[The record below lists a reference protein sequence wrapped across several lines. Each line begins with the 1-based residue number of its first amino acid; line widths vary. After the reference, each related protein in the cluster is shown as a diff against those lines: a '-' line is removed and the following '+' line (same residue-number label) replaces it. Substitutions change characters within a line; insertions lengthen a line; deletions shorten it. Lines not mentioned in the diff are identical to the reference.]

1 MTQARRKVIRILGG
15 GIGGLTTAFELT
27 SQPGWQ
33 DKYEVHLHQLGWR
46 LGGKCAS
53 SRGDNGRIEEHGI
66 HGFLGSYYNAIP
78 MVKAIY
84 DELKR
89 PPTMPISSF
98 ETAMVPM
105 DSVIMW
111 EFIDGQFKKW
121 PFRFPPNDY
130 DPAQPWQFAKIE
142 QGLISVLELLKFIHH
157 EHADHAKGHG
167 LQLNILQ
174 KIFDGAIDAL
184 EKDLADS
191 GPHPAFTFLDEA
203 WQWLYAHLLHKLDS
217 SDSLRHLFLL
227 TDYLL
232 ALTRGALKANVLENG
247 YDQLD
252 DQDWGDWLKENG
264 ASAMTL
270 TSSLA
275 INTINLSYQNPH
287 GDTTRQPVMAAGTY
301 LHWTLR
307 SFAYLGHAVYAFA
320 AGTGETMIAPL
331 YELLKKRGVN
341 FHFFHKIEGLHVGP
355 DPANPNGKIITSVD
369 IGVQATLKNAAQ
381 GAQYEPLV
389 PVKDLPCWPPAP
401 LYDQLVQGKQL
412 AAGAPD
418 GHPYDLESWWTPWQP
433 VEKLT
438 LTAGDGAN
446 GYDELV
452 FAISIGAVP
461 HLCSE
466 LIAAN
471 PAWDKM
477 VKGIP
482 AVLTQTMQIW
492 LQQDSVT
499 LGWDIPYTG
508 NDTAVSGTF
517 MVPIN
522 GMVDFHHLI
531 PMENWPADNTPKGLW
546 YFSGV
551 MDEYGDQPPFTDHG
565 YPQRQHARVR
575 YQCIQFLQ
583 ATTGFILP
591 KGTPDGWNPPG
602 DPICLDFN
610 LLVDTRPGGTG
621 PDGKAGTIRGI
632 PRFESQFWRAN
643 IDPTERY
650 VTSPPGSTACRIK
663 AWETGFT
670 NLTIAGD
677 WIYTGLNVGSFEG
690 TVMSGKLASHA
701 LTGVPALDT
710 IIGYP
715 KSKGKAA

>member
-1 MTQARRKVIRILGG
+1 MVEARRKVIRILGG

-33 DKYEVHLHQLGWR
+33 DRYEVHLHQLGWR

-53 SRGDNGRIEEHGI
+53 SRGENGRIEEHGI

-78 MVKAIY
+78 LVKAIY
-84 DELKR
+84 DELDR
-89 PPTMPISSF
+89 PPTMPIPNF
-98 ETAMVPM
+98 EAAMVPM

-111 EFIDGQFKKW
+111 EFVDGVFKKW
-121 PFRFPPNDY
+121 PFRFPPNDF
-130 DPAQPWQFAKIE
+130 DPAQPQQFTKIE

-167 LQLNILQ
+167 IELNILQ
-174 KIFDGAIDAL
+174 KLFDAAIDAL
-184 EKDLADS
+184 ESDLAH
-191 GPHPAFTFLDEA
+191 GPSHPLFEVIDKA
-203 WQWLYAHLLHKLDS
+203 WQWLYAHLLIKIGF
-217 SDSLRHLFLL
+217 SDELRHLFLL
-227 TDYLL
+227 TDYML
-232 ALTRGALKANVLENG
+232 ALMRGAIHANVIENG

-252 DQDWGDWLKENG
+252 AQNWADWLKANG
-264 ASAMTL
+264 ASPMTL

-287 GDTTRQPVMAAGTY
+287 GDTTRMPVMAAGTY

-331 YELLKKRGVN
+331 YEVLKKRGVH
-341 FHFFHKIEGLHVGP
+341 FHYFHKVEALHVGD
-355 DPANPNGKIITSVD
+355 DPANPGKQIITSVD
-369 IGVQATLKNAAQ
+369 IGVQATVKNAAQ
-381 GAQYEPLV
+381 GAEYQPLV
-389 PVKDLPCWPPAP
+389 PVKQLPCWPPAP
-401 LYDQLVQGKQL
+401 LFDQLDQGAAL

-418 GHPYDLESWWTPWQP
+418 GEPYDLESWWTPWQP
-433 VEKLT
+433 VEALT
-438 LTAGDGAN
+438 LTAGDGPN

-461 HLCSE
+461 FLCKE
-466 LIAAN
+466 LLDVSDD
-471 PAWDKM
+471 WRKM

-492 LQQDSVT
+492 LQQDSTT
-499 LGWDIPYTG
+499 LGWDVPYKG

-517 MVPIN
+517 MAPIN

-531 PMENWPADNTPKGLW
+531 PMEDWPADNMPKGLW

-551 MDEYGDQPPFTDHG
+551 MDEYSPQPAFSDHG
-565 YPQRQHARVR
+565 YPHRQRSRVR

-583 ATTGFILP
+583 ATTGFLLP
-591 KGTPDGWNPPG
+591 KGTPDGWDPPG

-610 LLVDTRPGGTG
+610 LLVDTRPGGNV
-621 PDGKAGTIRGI
+621 PRDDAGAIRGI

-643 IDPTERY
+643 IDPSERY
-650 VTSPPGSTACRIK
+650 VTSPPGSTACRLK
-663 AWETGFT
+663 AWGSGFT
-670 NLTIAGD
+670 NLTLAGD

-701 LTGVPALDT
+701 LTGFPALDT
-710 IIGYP
+710 IYGYP
-715 KSKGKAA
+715 APRPA